1 MTDGKETSF
10 AFVFVF
16 VFVFVGGGGIVDE
29 ISDPQ
34 NEASLTLKTILSQS
48 LLTNVK

>member
-1 MTDGKETSF
+1 MTDGKENSF

-16 VFVFVGGGGIVDE
+16 VFVGGGVIVDE

-34 NEASLTLKTILSQS
+34 NEASLTLKTILSPQS

>member
-1 MTDGKETSF
+1 MTDGKENSF

-16 VFVFVGGGGIVDE
+16 VFVGGGIVDE

>member
-10 AFVFVF
+10 AF

-34 NEASLTLKTILSQS
+34 SEASLTLKTILPPQS